1 MSEAKLA
8 AVCGLHCGPCD
19 GFPCGTF
26 TDFYDPLPG
35 PEEAAES
42 VRSRRGA
49 VLRRKEV
56 GTKKWLESLR

>member
-1 MSEAKLA
+1 MRDEELA
-8 AVCGLHCGPCD
+8 AACRLYCGFCD
-19 GFPCGTF
+19 GFPCRTF
-26 TDFYDPLPG
+26 TDLYDPSLG

-42 VRSRRGA
+42 VRSRRDA